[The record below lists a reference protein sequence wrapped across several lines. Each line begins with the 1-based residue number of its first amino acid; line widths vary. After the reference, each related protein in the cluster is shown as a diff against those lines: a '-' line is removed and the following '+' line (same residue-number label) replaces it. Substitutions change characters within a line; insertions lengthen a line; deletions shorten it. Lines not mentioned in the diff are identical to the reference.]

1 MIGPRARRLVLV
13 ALVAVLCAVL
23 AIETIQ
29 LYFIIDGQS
38 AIGTDLDYYRFVA
51 ERFVT
56 TGVYYTDE
64 QLAGPYVVQTQVH
77 NLYPPHA
84 LYLFVPFLYLP
95 DILWWVVPL
104 AFLAYVIWWCRPIPW
119 AWPVLLFLLALPK
132 GPAQVLFGNTDMW
145 IAAFVAGAVRWAWPG
160 VLVSI
165 KPSLSLFG
173 FPGVLSRAWWL
184 GAAALVLV
192 SLPLWTYWLPVPRD
206 HPEFERATVVLVRKF
221 PVLRRADRRVD
232 GLVASRRHARQP
244 VVPGA
249 ARAREARSELTVGQV
264 APDVDRRLSVAIR
277 ETPVFRLGQ
286 PMG

>member
-51 ERFVT
+51 ERFMT
-56 TGVYYTDE
+56 TGVYYTDQ

-84 LYLFVPFLYLP
+84 LYLFIPFLYLP
-95 DILWWVVPL
+95 DVVWWVVPL
-104 AFLAYVIWWCRPIPW
+104 AFLAYVIWWCRPTPW

-132 GPAQVLFGNTDMW
+132 VGPRSFRDTDMW
-145 IAAFVAGAVRWAWPG
+145 IAAFVAGAVRWSWPG

-165 KPSLSLFG
+165 KPSLAVFG
-173 FPGVLSRAWWL
+173 LPGVLSRAWWL
-184 GAAALVLV
+184 GA
-192 SLPLWTYWLPVPRD
+192 
-206 HPEFERATVVLVRKF
+206 
-221 PVLRRADRRVD
+221 RRWSSS
-232 GLVASRRHARQP
+232 ASRSGCTGSSIRVITQNSSAQLSYSFGNFP
-244 VVPGA
+244 FFVVPIA
-249 ARAREARSELTVGQV
+249 AWMGSSRRGDMPVSRWFLALLGRRK
-264 APDVDRRLSVAIR
+264 PDQS
-277 ETPVFRLGQ
+277 
-286 PMG
+286 

>member
-1 MIGPRARRLVLV
+1 MLV

-56 TGVYYTDE
+56 TGVYYTDQ

-104 AFLAYVIWWCRPIPW
+104 AFLAYVIWWCRPTPW
-119 AWPVLLFLLALPK
+119 VWPVLLFLLALPK
-132 GPAQVLFGNTDMW
+132 GPAQFLFGNTDMW

-165 KPSLSLFG
+165 KPSL
-173 FPGVLSRAWWL
+173 VLCSASRACCRV
-184 GAAALVLV
+184 ALVARGGGAGPRQPPARGRTG
-192 SLPLWTYWLPVPRD
+192 SQYPVHHART
-206 HPEFERATVVLVRKF
+206 RARTVVLVSAIF
-221 PVLRRADRRVD
+221 PFFVVPIAARGWARRAAGDM
-232 GLVASRRHARQP
+232 P
-244 VVPGA
+244 VTPMVPGA
-249 ARAREARSELTVGQV
+249 CSGRRTD
-264 APDVDRRLSVAIR
+264 PDQS
-277 ETPVFRLGQ
+277 
-286 PMG
+286 